1 MRWILSMSQIIE
13 TADDISK
20 EQLVEQLVAQ
30 KVIHG
35 AADNFTLAPITE
47 LCGDDIKN
55 DVGKDGSDFIL
66 SADQNQP

>member
-1 MRWILSMSQIIE
+1 MSQIIE
-13 TADDISK
+13 TADDMSR

-35 AADNFTLAPITE
+35 AADEFVLAPITE

-55 DVGKDGSDFIL
+55 DVGNDSSDFIL
-66 SADQNQP
+66 SADQN